1 MTRSDVVSVNH
12 RFINLRAKCRSLKS
26 CVRFSLDFFLF
37 VKDAILRC
45 LVFRPDASF
54 VLHLSSVLLG
64 HTAYHGVICHIFD

>member
-1 MTRSDVVSVNH
+1 MQISQVVCQVFA
-12 RFINLRAKCRSLKS
+12 RL
-26 CVRFSLDFFLF
+26 FFLF
-37 VKDAILRC
+37 VKDVILRC